1 MMALY
6 MGIVLL
12 VIFLTRILAY
22 WTMHALGTSEIIVIP
37 EILKFTYVQ
46 NFGAGFGIFEG
57 EKVLLI
63 SVSVL
68 LFILITYYVVSK
80 KKSIKLSTLIPLALI
95 AGGGISNVADRLQF
109 GYVVDYINVYCID
122 YPVFNLADICVVV
135 GVFWIAGKILF
146 SKETDEE
153 KEIKEAEDTKE
164 Q

>member
-1 MMALY
+1 MMTLY

-12 VIFLTRILAY
+12 LIFLTRILAY
-22 WTMHALGTSEIIVIP
+22 WTMHALATTDAIVIP
-37 EILKFTYVQ
+37 EILKLTYVK

-57 EKVLLI
+57 AKVLLI
-63 SVSVL
+63 SVSVI

-80 KKSIKLSTLIPLALI
+80 KKEIKLSTLIPLALI

-122 YPVFNLADICVVV
+122 YPVFNLADICVVI

-146 SKETDEE
+146 SKEINGT
-153 KEIKEAEDTKE
+153 KEIKETKKSKE
-164 Q
+164 